1 LGVLCISLTCA
12 LTSFLQVISWRGK
25 REETRD
31 VARVLSSYNNL
42 TMACVFSHRDI
53 LDLAKYGSVPVINGL
68 SDYSHPC
75 QIMADALTIIEH
87 LGGLEG
93 VKVIYVGDGNNIV
106 HSWLLLAVVVP
117 FHFVCVCPKRSE
129 PDRATEEKV
138 RNAGITKIEITN
150 DPAEAVRG
158 ENIVYTDVWARRIKL
173 LIVLSALKASRLK
186 NL

>member
-25 REETRD
+25 REETCD

-53 LDLAKYGSVPVINGL
+53 LDF
-68 SDYSHPC
+68 
-75 QIMADALTIIEH
+75 
-87 LGGLEG
+87 
-93 VKVIYVGDGNNIV
+93 IV
-106 HSWLLLAVVVP
+106 HSWLLLVVVVP

-129 PDRATEEKV
+129 PDRATEEKI

-158 ENIVYTDVWARRIKL
+158 AKIVYTDVWARRIKL